1 MRHFV
6 EIFAEAFA
14 ADAVEHDVRRIRV
27 QNGADVLRLAVDDD
41 VRSDFAGGFR
51 LAVVADG
58 CDDLCA
64 PGFSE
69 LRGGNA
75 EAAGPRLDEDGV
87 ARLDARFELEVQEAC
102 GIDFR
107 QGGRLDH
114 RDAFRDGQQHGAV
127 HGDFFRIAAA
137 AEQRADRVADL
148 PSADSLF
155 ADGFHDAGDFQP
167 HPFRRSGRR
176 RVVSCP
182 LEKIRAVHGGAFD
195 VDENF
200 VVMHH
205 GIGHFDP
212 REALI
217 VVDFDYVHGV
227 FLLFTVKFFTE
238 IFTII

>member
-1 MRHFV
+1 MFLAIDVGNTQTTLGLYDDEGTGLVGWRL
-6 EIFAEAFA
+6 AT
-14 ADAVEHDVRRIRV
+14 DASDTSDMLHASLYSYFTKDGLSLDDVDDAGVACVVPVLTRAWSKCLEGILGHEPCIIAGGPDCGIEV
-27 QNGADVLRLAVDDD
+27 NLPDPSQVGADRTANAV
-41 VRSDFAGGFR
+41 A
-51 LAVVADG
+51 AV
-58 CDDLCA
+58 
-64 PGFSE
+64 
-69 LRGGNA
+69 N
-75 EAAGPRLDEDGV
+75 
-87 ARLDARFELEVQEAC
+87 
-102 GIDFR
+102 
-107 QGGRLDH
+107 
-114 RDAFRDGQQHGAV
+114 
-127 HGDFFRIAAA
+127 GDFFRIAAA
-137 AEQRADRVADL
+137 AEKRADRVADL